1 MYHVSAVKVMTTPQ
15 KDIGELLSKKHHD
28 DKQLNGRM
36 LMNIIQDLQY
46 LGRQG
51 IPIRG
56 HIDAGSNFI
65 QLLKLRSNDQKASIK
80 IIKQHIDKCKFCR
93 ILYLKVS

>member
-1 MYHVSAVKVMTTPQ
+1 MYHVGTVKVMTTPQ

-28 DKQLNGRM
+28 DKQLIGRM

-56 HIDAGSNFI
+56 HIDAGSNLI
-65 QLLKLRSNDQKASIK
+65 VKIK
-80 IIKQHIDKCKFCR
+80 
-93 ILYLKVS
+93 YMNE

>member
-1 MYHVSAVKVMTTPQ
+1 MYHVGAVKAMTTPQ

-36 LMNIIQDLQY
+36 LMNIMQNLQFF
-46 LGRQG
+46 GRQG

-56 HIDAGSNFI
+56 HTETESNFI
-65 QLLKLRSNDQKASIK
+65 QLLKLRSNDQQASNENVKA
-80 IIKQHIDKCKFCR
+80 
-93 ILYLKVS
+93 